1 MKNFFKD
8 ICKFIRNFSYDLTSI
23 ITCINHFY
31 WFYLVIHPQVW
42 YTDNVYYFKNRRD
55 TTNTQNVTSCN
66 ENVSGHEERWLKH
79 LIISNHCSYLP
90 SISFRSPL
98 KCQYPCSWCDD
109 GVRMDKILITL
120 NGLANVNSIQINWG
134 VS

>member
-1 MKNFFKD
+1 MKNILKD
-8 ICKFIRNFSYDLTSI
+8 ICNFIRYFSYDLTSI
-23 ITCINHFY
+23 IPCIKFFQ

-42 YTDNVYYFKNRRD
+42 YTDNVYYFKNRRA

-90 SISFRSPL
+90 LISFMSPL
-98 KCQYPCSWCDD
+98 ECQYPWSWCDNEIRVD
-109 GVRMDKILITL
+109 QILIKLFVL
-120 NGLANVNSIQINWG
+120 NNQKFCVFLCL
-134 VS
+134 